1 MEVLVNSILTIVPFL
16 VVIAIVVTF
25 HEFGHYFAARL
36 CNLPVSVFSI
46 GFGQPLWKKT
56 DRNGTEWRLS
66 PILIGGYV
74 KIPNLLTLPGPKN
87 SFVDNAKVAGT
98 EIPVRKKFIAVAGGP
113 LASFILAIIVFA
125 LVITFQGF
133 VKEPLVVKSIHN
145 LPASDFELQPDDEIL
160 AINEEP
166 INTLYDLYIF
176 GNQSDP
182 ADTFY
187 YKVRRFEEVR
197 EVTGP
202 YPTPPIIDNINL
214 ASPAEAAGLR
224 IGDVVL
230 SVDGKE
236 VGSGS
241 DLAREVADSKGRLMD
256 LVVFRDNQE
265 ISINLAGEFQD
276 IPIGNGEFEKRVLIG
291 IGLGLALEPDT
302 YTPGPLDALWYG
314 ALRTL
319 SVVISTLQAIPK
331 LITNEISSCNIQ
343 GPIGIAKFSGA
354 AANQGP
360 IVFILFIGVLSAA
373 IGVANLLPIPVLDGG
388 HLVFYFYEMISGK
401 EANGKFKY
409 YTYVIGLGLII
420 CLFAFTIYNDLT
432 C

>member
-16 VVIAIVVTF
+16 VVIAVVVTF

-74 KIPNLLTLPGPKN
+74 KIPNLLTLPGPKD
-87 SFVDNAKVAGT
+87 SFVDNENVAGA

-133 VKEPLVVKSIHN
+133 VKEPLVVKSIYN
-145 LPASDFELQPDDEIL
+145 LPVSGFELQQDDEIL

-166 INTLYDLYIF
+166 INTLYDLYIY

-214 ASPAEAAGLR
+214 ASPAEKAGLR
-224 IGDVVL
+224 VGDVVL
-230 SVDGKE
+230 RVDGRE
-236 VGSGS
+236 VGRGS
-241 DLAREVADSKGRLMD
+241 DLAREVTDSKGQLMD

-265 ISINLAGEFQD
+265 INITLAG
-276 IPIGNGEFEKRVLIG
+276 
-291 IGLGLALEPDT
+291 
-302 YTPGPLDALWYG
+302 
-314 ALRTL
+314 
-319 SVVISTLQAIPK
+319 
-331 LITNEISSCNIQ
+331 
-343 GPIGIAKFSGA
+343 
-354 AANQGP
+354 
-360 IVFILFIGVLSAA
+360 
-373 IGVANLLPIPVLDGG
+373 
-388 HLVFYFYEMISGK
+388 
-401 EANGKFKY
+401 
-409 YTYVIGLGLII
+409 
-420 CLFAFTIYNDLT
+420 
-432 C
+432 

>member
-1 MEVLVNSILTIVPFL
+1 MESHRRSKGKDKL
-16 VVIAIVVTF
+16 
-25 HEFGHYFAARL
+25 
-36 CNLPVSVFSI
+36 
-46 GFGQPLWKKT
+46 KKKMCEYG
-56 DRNGTEWRLS
+56 R
-66 PILIGGYV
+66 
-74 KIPNLLTLPGPKN
+74 
-87 SFVDNAKVAGT
+87 
-98 EIPVRKKFIAVAGGP
+98 
-113 LASFILAIIVFA
+113 
-125 LVITFQGF
+125 VITFQGF
-133 VKEPLVVKSIHN
+133 VKEPLVVKSIHD
-145 LPASDFELQPDDEIL
+145 LPASNFELQPDDEIL
-160 AINEEP
+160 AINDEP

-187 YKVRRFEEVR
+187 YQVRRFEEVR
-197 EVTGP
+197 EITGP

-224 IGDVVL
+224 VGDVVL
-230 SVDGKE
+230 RVDGRE

-241 DLAREVADSKGRLMD
+241 DLARVVADSKGRLME

-265 ISINLAGEFQD
+265 INITLAGEFQD

-291 IGLGLALEPDT
+291 VGLGLALEPDT

-314 ALRTL
+314 SLRTL

-331 LITNEISSCNIQ
+331 LITNEISSCNMQ

-360 IVFILFIGVLSAA
+360 ITFILFIGVLSAA

-409 YTYVIGLGLII
+409 YTYVIGLGLIV